1 MVSEHPSLQDTS
13 AQGEVSPAVAI
24 LTAAILA
31 SEIPL
36 DEAIELAGAHLLT
49 YPRVDAVATS
59 LVSFTP
65 ENPEAWM
72 MLGGRAW
79 VREWVR
85 PGSPCSI
92 VPSPDAGPEAA
103 LSMPWLSQF
112 ARRNDLVALVD
123 TELLP
128 PEAEQDR
135 RELAGVG
142 VRSLIATIYS
152 SAGTMF
158 GSLSVGST
166 GAGAW
171 PTTVV
176 EDLRLLNAAITSRL
190 QLEHSRRAL
199 AEAIEAGNEA
209 QLANQHFFAAVGHEL
224 RTPLA
229 AIMGYTEVLM
239 DDAAGHPE
247 EPVSAG
253 LLQDGPV
260 ILRACEQLVSVVDS
274 LLGAG
279 RTFSNDDQR
288 QDVVVADAIA
298 DVFHWHRA
306 PAENAAVRMEVAVDP
321 EVTAWSH
328 PSAVRQVLTNLVGNA
343 IAHHR
348 PGGGAVHLSAESLLG
363 ESGQEMVRIIVRDDG
378 PGLTPD
384 QVDRVFEPFVRFAN
398 GTTKGSGL
406 GLSISRTIAERDGGA
421 VQGTSTVGVGS
432 SFWLELPAK
441 APYGA

>member
-1 MVSEHPSLQDTS
+1 MSHHPAVQDAS

-24 LTAAILA
+24 LTAAVLA
-31 SEIPL
+31 SEIAL
-36 DEAIELAGAHLLT
+36 DEAIELAAAHLLT

-59 LVSFTP
+59 LVGFTP
-65 ENPEAWM
+65 ERQSAWM

-112 ARRNDLVALVD
+112 ARRDDLVVLVD

-166 GAGAW
+166 SAGAW
-171 PTTVV
+171 PA
-176 EDLRLLNAAITSRL
+176 ELIDDLHLLNAAISSRL

-199 AEAIEAGNEA
+199 AEAIEAGNET
-209 QLANQHFFAAVGHEL
+209 QLSYQHFFAAVGHEL

-239 DDAAGHPE
+239 DDAADNPE
-247 EPVSAG
+247 GPVSAG
-253 LLQDGPV
+253 LLKDGPV

-279 RTFSNDDQR
+279 RTFSHDDQR

-298 DVFHWHRA
+298 DVVHWHRA
-306 PAENAAVRMEVAVDP
+306 PALNAGVRVEVDVDP
-321 EVTAWSH
+321 TITAWAHASG
-328 PSAVRQVLTNLVGNA
+328 VRQVLTNLVSNA
-343 IAHHR
+343 IAYHR
-348 PGGGAVHLSAESLLG
+348 PVGGAVHLSAESLLG

-384 QVDRVFEPFVRFAN
+384 QVDRVFEPFVRFAD
-398 GTTKGSGL
+398 GATKGSGL
-406 GLSISRTIAERDGGA
+406 GLAISRTIAERDGGA
-421 VQGTSTVGVGS
+421 VQGTSVVGVGS

-441 APYGA
+441 EPYSV